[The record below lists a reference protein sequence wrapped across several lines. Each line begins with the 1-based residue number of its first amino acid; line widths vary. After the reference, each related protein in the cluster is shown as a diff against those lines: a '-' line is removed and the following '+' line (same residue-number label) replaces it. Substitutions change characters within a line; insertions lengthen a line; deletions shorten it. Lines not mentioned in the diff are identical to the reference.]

1 MKVRRRVPAL
11 DMIKSENV
19 KVKVS
24 RRVPA
29 LDIVK
34 REKVKVRARS
44 RRVLE
49 GCEFMMNC
57 FLVIF

>member
-29 LDIVK
+29 LDFVK
-34 REKVKVRARS
+34 SEQVKVKS
-44 RRVLE
+44 E
-49 GCEFMMNC
+49 SEQESSIIIYCKQSESGK
-57 FLVIF
+57 